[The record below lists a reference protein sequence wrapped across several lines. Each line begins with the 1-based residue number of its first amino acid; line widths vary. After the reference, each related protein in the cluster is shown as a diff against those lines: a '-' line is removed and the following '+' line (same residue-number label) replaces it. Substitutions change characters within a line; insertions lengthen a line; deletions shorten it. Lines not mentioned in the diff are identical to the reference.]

1 MRCIRVRA
9 CCVRAACLQLR
20 AAAKRCRQLRQRLWH
35 SSVGASSCARQ
46 PKANAKALDFSI
58 MPPKKREPQAS
69 ARRLRLLLWRR
80 ACGGQGRGAWR
91 AKHARALAA

>member
-1 MRCIRVRA
+1 MHSSA
-9 CCVRAACLQLR
+9 CVRAACLQLR
-20 AAAKRCRQLRQRLWH
+20 AAAKRLLQLRQRLWQQRRREQLR
-35 SSVGASSCARQ
+35 AAA
-46 PKANAKALDFSI
+46 KANAKALDFSI